1 MPACAWNTCRRAC
14 WISRAFDETGCTR
27 LMSKRSGGG
36 SMPRCR
42 YGAMSSISCSVPRLS
57 SRAARISG
65 VTGDSAMLEASTAIS
80 SSTLRAPWVSISS
93 RS

>member
-1 MPACAWNTCRRAC
+1 MSRR
-14 WISRAFDETGCTR
+14 
-27 LMSKRSGGG
+27 KGGG
-36 SMPRCR
+36 SMPRRR
-42 YGAMSSISCSVPRLS
+42 YGAISSIKLSVPRRN

-65 VTGDSAMLEASTAIS
+65 VTGERETSEARTAIS